1 MFFFWQA
8 HNICV
13 PLTNKV
19 YRYVQKTNRKGWRQ
33 GRQGD
38 RWVTHTSKQW
48 RAECVFG
55 KGLPLVC
62 VCKSTVDGGGERQLQ
77 ATSRSTANVHR
88 QQLPNEI
95 VYGKPQCEK
104 CHLFAKMSKAKGRAR
119 FRRTTDSTRR
129 QQTERQWESERGG
142 EQRGENKCGS
152 CLRSWQKANGS
163 GLLGNGGA
171 TSGNEPTWLPHEAL
185 VLALSQTPGRGQ
197 LSVDL

>member
-1 MFFFWQA
+1 M
-8 HNICV
+8 
-13 PLTNKV
+13 
-19 YRYVQKTNRKGWRQ
+19 QKTNRTGWRQ

-55 KGLPLVC
+55 KGLPLVS
-62 VCKSTVDGGGERQLQ
+62 VCKSTGDGGRQLQ

-129 QQTERQWESERGG
+129 QQTVETGG

-185 VLALSQTPGRGQ
+185 VLALSQTPERGQ